1 MVELRLVKIIPKYIQ
16 KYKSY
21 NTINYKIT
29 IKRRFKIMQ
38 NQNIELSLKF
48 SEWERIDGTS
58 R

>member
-48 SEWERIDGTS
+48 S
-58 R
+58 